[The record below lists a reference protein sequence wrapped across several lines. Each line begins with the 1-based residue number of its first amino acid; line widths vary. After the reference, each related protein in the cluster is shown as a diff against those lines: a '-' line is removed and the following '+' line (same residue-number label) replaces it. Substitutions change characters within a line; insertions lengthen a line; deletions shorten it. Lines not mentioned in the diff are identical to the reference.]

1 MLRAVLL
8 IIFLSCPSLALACNK
23 ARDVCDFPSDQ
34 ETYARA
40 AENHTVNT
48 ERRLLV
54 MDRNDALA
62 RRLAKAVR
70 VPVVCANRVYPSS
83 RGNYNAA
90 LCAPAVCLSLPPQTA
105 MQFSFSDEVS
115 RRARAG
121 EAVYVLTGPAM
132 RACVRAHFDRFGW
145 KAWHY

>member
-1 MLRAVLL
+1 MLRVLLLAAVLAW
-8 IIFLSCPSLALACNK
+8 PSLALACN
-23 ARDVCDFPSDQ
+23 ADREVCDFPSDE
-34 ETYARA
+34 ETLTRA

-48 ERRLLV
+48 ERRLLG
-54 MDRNDALA
+54 MDRNEALA
-62 RRLAKAVR
+62 RRLQKAVR

-90 LCAPAVCLSLPPQTA
+90 LCAPAVCLSLPPTSA
-105 MQFSFSDEVS
+105 MQFSFSPEVS

-132 RACVRAHFDRFGW
+132 RACVRAHYQRFGW
-145 KAWHY
+145 KAWRY

>member
-1 MLRAVLL
+1 MLRTVLL
-8 IIFLSCPSLALACNK
+8 IVFLSFPGLALACDV
-23 ARDVCDFPSDQ
+23 ARDVCDFPSDE

-48 ERRLLV
+48 ERRLLG
-54 MDRNDALA
+54 MDRNEALA
-62 RRLAKAVR
+62 RRLQKAVR

-90 LCAPAVCLSLPPQTA
+90 LCAPKVCLSLPPTTA

-132 RACVRAHFDRFGW
+132 RTCVREHFNRFGW
-145 KAWHY
+145 KAWRY